1 MRKPDFLPKKT
12 RRGSM
17 TSIDRIPLP
26 NRDPMPWNALRYP
39 PAMENLPVLVRAKA
53 IEIANALL
61 ERGRDEGAA
70 IRIAI
75 AAAKRWAQRRGV
87 E

>member
-1 MRKPDFLPKKT
+1 M
-12 RRGSM
+12 S
-17 TSIDRIPLP
+17 
-26 NRDPMPWNALRYP
+26 WNEVVYP

-61 ERGRDEGAA
+61 QQGRDEGAA

-75 AAAKRWAQRRGV
+75 AAAKTWARRRRLI
-87 E
+87 